1 MLKKFS
7 TCILGSLFIATA
19 LPSFANTHFVSENL
33 STYLRKGAG
42 DQFKI
47 AGTISAGEK
56 VTILDRKGQ
65 YSLIRDSRNREGWIL
80 TSEISSKAS
89 AKELVPQLQQQVQE
103 LIFKLNNIDKDWQ
116 QRTAEMQRRTQQ
128 SDQQSSELLEQN
140 SLLKRELEIVKNKNR
155 DLEALQS
162 AETREIMIQYFL
174 YGGSVMFI
182 GLLLGLL
189 IPVIMPRR
197 KRNNGWH

>member
-7 TCILGSLFIATA
+7 TCILGSLFIATT

-103 LIFKLNNIDKDWQ
+103 LTFKLNNIDKDWQ

-155 DLEALQS
+155 DLEALQN

-189 IPVIMPRR
+189 LPVIMPRR

>member
-7 TCILGSLFIATA
+7 TCILGSLFIATT

-103 LIFKLNNIDKDWQ
+103 LTFKLNNIDKDWQ

-189 IPVIMPRR
+189 LPVIMPRR

>member
-7 TCILGSLFIATA
+7 TCILGSLFIATT

-103 LIFKLNNIDKDWQ
+103 LTFKLNNIDKDWQ

-155 DLEALQS
+155 DLEALQN

-182 GLLLGLL
+182 GLLFGLL

-197 KRNNGWH
+197 KRNNSWH

>member
-7 TCILGSLFIATA
+7 TCILGSLFIATT

-103 LIFKLNNIDKDWQ
+103 LTFKLNNIDKDWQ

-155 DLEALQS
+155 DLEALQN